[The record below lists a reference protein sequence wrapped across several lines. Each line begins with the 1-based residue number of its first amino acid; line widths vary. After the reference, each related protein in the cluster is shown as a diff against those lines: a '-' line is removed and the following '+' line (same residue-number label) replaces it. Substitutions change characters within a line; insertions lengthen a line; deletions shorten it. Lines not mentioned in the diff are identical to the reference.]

1 MRHEIT
7 HRFHSTFKVSFS
19 CQLCDRP
26 MFYGVKCKD
35 CKYLCHKNC
44 AARAPPSC
52 GLPEAFVDMFAQTI
66 ITTNNKGGPGGGEPD
81 DDNSWGTRQNSVTA
95 QEWEIP
101 FEELNVVDEIDNGN
115 FGSDQVLRG
124 YWHGDVAVKRL
135 HLPEDILNNEKALEA
150 VKEMF
155 KEEVANFRNTRH
167 DNLEIFMG
175 ACVEPTRLAIVTTYC
190 KGDTLYDQIHV
201 RKIKF
206 NLNKM
211 IYIAQQICLGMG
223 YLHSRNIVHKDL
235 NTKNVFFDNGQVVI
249 TDFGLFALKQLCRA
263 ERKGLWLPIPKNWLS
278 YLAPELMRKLN
289 PHYGPE
295 CNNINFT
302 FSSDVYAFGT
312 IWYELLTGDMP
323 YKNPTPEITIW
334 QVGRGLKQPLIN
346 LQAPREIKN
355 ILLMC
360 WSAERPK
367 FSDIHNSLESLPRKR
382 VQRSSSFQLDKT
394 RTIFR

>member
-1 MRHEIT
+1 
-7 HRFHSTFKVSFS
+7 
-19 CQLCDRP
+19 

-52 GLPEAFVDMFAQTI
+52 GLPEEFVDMFAQAIAT
-66 ITTNNKGGPGGGEPD
+66 NKGQDTLWEA
-81 DDNSWGTRQNSVTA
+81 RQNSITA

-101 FEELNVVDEIDNGN
+101 YEELLIKDEIGNGK
-115 FGSDQVLRG
+115 FGCDQVLKG
-124 YWHGDVAVKRL
+124 CWHGDVAIKRL
-135 HLPEDILNNEKALEA
+135 NMPQEILENEKSLDV

-175 ACVEPTRLAIVTTYC
+175 ACMNPQNLAIVTTYC
-190 KGDTLYDQIHV
+190 KGETLYDQIHLH
-201 RKIKF
+201 KTKF
-206 NLNKM
+206 SLNR
-211 IYIAQQICLGMG
+211 IIHIAQQICLGMG

-235 NTKNVFFDNGQVVI
+235 KTKNIFFDNGQVVI
-249 TDFGLFALKQLCRA
+249 TDFGLFSLKRLCRTD
-263 ERKGLWLPIPKNWLS
+263 RKGDWLPIPRGWLS
-278 YLAPELMRKLN
+278 YLAPEIMRKLN
-289 PHYGPE
+289 AHQDYE
-295 CNNINFT
+295 LNNTQYFT
-302 FSSDVYAFGT
+302 FSSDIYAFGT
-312 IWYELLTGDMP
+312 IWYELLTGDLP
-323 YKNPTPEITIW
+323 YRNPCPEITIW

-367 FSDIHNSLESLPRKR
+367 FLDLRNLLESLPRKR
-382 VQRSSSFQLDKT
+382 VQRSSSFQIDGS
-394 RTIFR
+394 RF

>member
-1 MRHEIT
+1 M
-7 HRFHSTFKVSFS
+7 
-19 CQLCDRP
+19 
-26 MFYGVKCKD
+26 KCKD

-52 GLPEAFVDMFAQTI
+52 GLPEEFVDMFAQTI
-66 ITTNNKGGPGGGEPD
+66 TTTNNNNNLNGAD
-81 DDNSWGTRQNSVTA
+81 ADDNSWGTRQNSLTA

-101 FEELNVVDEIDNGN
+101 YDDLKIDTGEAI
-115 FGSDQVLRG
+115 GCGRLGRDQVLKG
-124 YWHGDVAVKRL
+124 HWHGDVAIKQFNM
-135 HLPEDILNNEKALEA
+135 PEKILTNEKTREP
-150 VKEMF
+150 VEEMF
-155 KEEVANFRNTRH
+155 REVVAIFKNIRH

-175 ACVEPTRLAIVTTYC
+175 ASMDWPKLAIVATYC
-190 KGDTLYDQIHV
+190 TGKTLHDQIHV
-201 RKIKF
+201 DKTRF
-206 NLNKM
+206 NLNR
-211 IYIAQQICLGMG
+211 IIHIAQQICLGMG

-235 NTKNVFFDNGQVVI
+235 KTKNVFFNNGQVVI
-249 TDFGLFALKQLCRA
+249 TDIGLLSLKKLCRTDR
-263 ERKGLWLPIPKNWLS
+263 EGPWLYIPKSWLS

-295 CNNINFT
+295 CNNLNFT
-302 FSSDVYAFGT
+302 FSSDVYSFGT

-323 YKNPTPEITIW
+323 YVNPYPEVTIW

-367 FSDIHNSLESLPRKR
+367 FHDIRNLLESLPRKR
-382 VQRSSSFQLDKT
+382 VQRSSSFSINGGK
-394 RTIFR
+394 F

>member
-1 MRHEIT
+1 MMRHEIT

-52 GLPEAFVDMFAQTI
+52 GLPEEFVDMFAQTI
-66 ITTNNKGGPGGGEPD
+66 TTTNNNQGSG

-101 FEELNVVDEIDNGN
+101 YDDLTITGEIGNGK
-115 FGSDQVLRG
+115 FGRDQVLKG
-124 YWHGDVAVKRL
+124 YWHGDVAIKKL
-135 HLPEDILNNEKALEA
+135 NMPDEILKNEKTLEL

-155 KEEVANFRNTRH
+155 REEVANFRNTRH

-175 ACVEPTRLAIVTTYC
+175 ACMEPPSKLAIVTTYC
-190 KGDTLYDQIHV
+190 KGDTLYDQIHLH
-201 RKIKF
+201 KTKF
-206 NLNKM
+206 SLNRI

-223 YLHSRNIVHKDL
+223 YLHSRNIVHQDL
-235 NTKNVFFDNGQVVI
+235 KTKNVFFNNGQVVI
-249 TDFGLFALKQLCRA
+249 TDFGLFSLKKLCRS
-263 ERKGLWLPIPKNWLS
+263 ERKGPWLPIPKNWLS

-289 PHYGPE
+289 AHYGPE
-295 CNNINFT
+295 CNNLNFT

-323 YKNPTPEITIW
+323 YVNPAPEITIW

-367 FSDIHNSLESLPRKR
+367 FLDIRNLLESLPRKR
-382 VQRSSSFQLDKT
+382 VQRSSSFHINGEK
-394 RTIFR
+394 F

>member
-1 MRHEIT
+1 MMRHEIT

-52 GLPEAFVDMFAQTI
+52 GLPEEFVDVFAKS
-66 ITTNNKGGPGGGEPD
+66 ITTRNGGSD

-95 QEWEIP
+95 QDWEIP
-101 FEELNVVDEIDNGN
+101 YNELIIKERIGSGR
-115 FGSDQVLRG
+115 FGRDQVLKG
-124 YWHGDVAVKRL
+124 YWHGDVAIKKL
-135 HLPEDILNNEKALEA
+135 DIPEDILNDEKTLEL

-155 KEEVANFRNTRH
+155 REEVANFRNTRH

-175 ACVEPTRLAIVTTYC
+175 ACMNIPELAIVTTYC
-190 KGDTLYDQIHV
+190 RGDTLYDQIHLH
-201 RKIKF
+201 KTKF
-206 NLNKM
+206 SLNRI

-235 NTKNVFFDNGQVVI
+235 KTKNVFFDNGQIVI
-249 TDFGLFALKQLCRA
+249 TDFGLLSLKKFCRT
-263 ERKGLWLPIPKNWLS
+263 ERKGPWLPIPKNWLS

-289 PHYGPE
+289 PHNGPE
-295 CNNINFT
+295 CNNLNFS

-312 IWYELLTGDMP
+312 IWYELLTSDMP
-323 YKNPTPEITIW
+323 YRNPSPEITIW

-367 FSDIHNSLESLPRKR
+367 FPDIKNLLESLPRRR
-382 VQRSSSFQLDKT
+382 VQRSSSFHT
-394 RTIFR
+394 

>member
-1 MRHEIT
+1 MMRHEIT

-52 GLPEAFVDMFAQTI
+52 GLPEEFVDMFAQTI
-66 ITTNNKGGPGGGEPD
+66 TTNKGD
-81 DDNSWGTRQNSVTA
+81 DGLWGTRQNSVTA

-101 FEELNVVDEIDNGN
+101 YEELTINEEIGNGK
-115 FGSDQVLRG
+115 FGCDQVLKG
-124 YWHGDVAVKRL
+124 YWHGDVAIKK
-135 HLPEDILNNEKALEA
+135 LNMPKETLENEKTLEL

-175 ACVEPTRLAIVTTYC
+175 ACMNPQKLAIVTTYC
-190 KGDTLYDQIHV
+190 KGETLYDQIHLH
-201 RKIKF
+201 KNHKF
-206 NLNKM
+206 SLNK
-211 IYIAQQICLGMG
+211 IIHIAQQICLGMG

-235 NTKNVFFDNGQVVI
+235 KTKNIFFDNGQVVI
-249 TDFGLFALKQLCRA
+249 TDFGLFSLKRFCRVD
-263 ERKGLWLPIPKNWLS
+263 RKGDWLAIPKGWLS
-278 YLAPELMRKLN
+278 YLAPEIMRKLN
-289 PHYGPE
+289 AHQEYE
-295 CNNINFT
+295 CSNLNYFT

-312 IWYELLTGDMP
+312 IWYELLTGDLP
-323 YKNPTPEITIW
+323 YRNPFPEITIW

-367 FSDIHNSLESLPRKR
+367 FPDLRNLLESLPRKR
-382 VQRSSSFQLDKT
+382 VQRSSSFHIEGSKL
-394 RTIFR
+394 

>member
-1 MRHEIT
+1 MMRHEIT
-7 HRFHSTFKVSFS
+7 HRFQSTLKVAYS

-52 GLPEAFVDMFAQTI
+52 GLPEEFVDMFAQTI
-66 ITTNNKGGPGGGEPD
+66 ATTNKEE
-81 DDNSWGTRQNSVTA
+81 DNSWGTRQNSVTA

-101 FEELNVVDEIDNGN
+101 YEELIINEKIGNGK
-115 FGSDQVLRG
+115 FICDQVLKG
-124 YWHGDVAVKRL
+124 YWHGDVAIKRL
-135 HLPEDILNNEKALEA
+135 NIPDKILQNEKTLEL

-155 KEEVANFRNTRH
+155 REEVANFRNTRH

-175 ACVEPTRLAIVTTYC
+175 ACMDIPKLAIITTYC
-190 KGDTLYDQIHV
+190 KGDTLHDQIYLHKT
-201 RKIKF
+201 RF
-206 NLNKM
+206 SLNR
-211 IYIAQQICLGMG
+211 IIHIAQQICLGMG

-235 NTKNVFFDNGQVVI
+235 KSKNVFFDNGQVVI
-249 TDFGLFALKQLCRA
+249 TDFGLFSLKRLCRA
-263 ERKGLWLPIPKNWLS
+263 EREGPWLPITKGWLS
-278 YLAPELMRKLN
+278 YLSPEIMRKLN
-289 PHYGPE
+289 VNSGPE
-295 CNNINFT
+295 CSDLNFT

-312 IWYELLTGDMP
+312 LWYELLTGDLP
-323 YKNPTPEITIW
+323 YRNSCPEITIW
-334 QVGRGLKQPLIN
+334 QVGRGLKQPLVN

-367 FSDIHNSLESLPRKR
+367 FPDLRNILESLPRKR
-382 VQRSSSFQLDKT
+382 VQRSSSFHIDGS
-394 RTIFR
+394 RY